1 MYWTVCNVFCA
12 MNWHEFSPLE
22 TVINRQD
29 QLHHNFFSATD
40 VVKINKPRGVK
51 SHMPR
56 IWKDADPSWLNSDY
70 FRKSYRAI
78 SISHASSRGVEV
90 FSNLIVSRIWRKLTK
105 TSSFCLTLF
114 TNFWHFFRCLK
125 RHTAV
130 PVIYCGLTHSI
141 FITVRPGYLVNAPCW
156 LFSINREEV
165 PSYNVWW
172 RWSET
177 SCELKYLKI
186 KECGELTV
194 TSFPRNGISYHGSAN
209 GKTDSF
215 NYRIC

>member
-1 MYWTVCNVFCA
+1 

-105 TSSFCLTLF
+105 SSSFCLTLF
-114 TNFWHFFRCLK
+114 TESTPLERPLSKTTYCCPCDLLWA
-125 RHTAV
+125 HT
-130 PVIYCGLTHSI
+130 
-141 FITVRPGYLVNAPCW
+141 
-156 LFSINREEV
+156 
-165 PSYNVWW
+165 
-172 RWSET
+172 
-177 SCELKYLKI
+177 
-186 KECGELTV
+186 
-194 TSFPRNGISYHGSAN
+194 
-209 GKTDSF
+209 
-215 NYRIC
+215 